1 MNRFFV
7 EAQNLSRD
15 RFRITGTDVRHINR
29 VLRLRTGDR
38 IVVVTS
44 EGKEWEARV
53 ERLDNQQVT
62 GILLEDISIAREARL
77 QITLIQG
84 LPKAGK
90 MDDIIQKGTEVGMVR
105 FVPLISERAVVRLDG
120 DKGQQKTERWQKIAE
135 EAAKQ
140 ARRTVIP
147 SVTLPVSLSEAL
159 DSRENGCLDIM
170 LWEDERSVSLQD
182 IWQAA
187 APVEKIR
194 LLVGPEGGF
203 SPKEAEQAVACG
215 VRTVT
220 LGPRILRTE
229 TAGLVAASA
238 LLYAA
243 GDLGGAV

>member
-15 RFRITGTDVRHINR
+15 RFRITGSDVRHINR
-29 VLRLRTGDR
+29 VLRLRPGDR

-53 ERLDNQQVT
+53 ERLDNQQVAGT
-62 GILLEDISIAREARL
+62 LVQDISIAREARL
-77 QITLIQG
+77 KITLIQG

-90 MDDIIQKGTEVGMVR
+90 MDDIIQKGTEVGMVC
-105 FVPLISERAVVRLDG
+105 FIPLSSERAVVRLDE

-147 SVTLPVSLSEAL
+147 LVTLPATLSEVL
-159 DSRENGCLDIM
+159 ESRENGCLDIM
-170 LWEDERSVSLQD
+170 LWEGEQSVSLRD
-182 IWQAA
+182 IWHEA
-187 APVEKIR
+187 APVERIR

-203 SPKEAEQAVACG
+203 SPKEAEEAVASG

-238 LLYAA
+238 LFYAA
-243 GDLGGAV
+243 GDLGGSE